1 MTLAAKA
8 RERAREHPFVYEALE
23 AGVLNYSAAA
33 RFLDIGDVET
43 VATALRRYGEELEY
57 EPEAGDVRVRMET
70 GLGRKA
76 GESGLLTV
84 CETGFVPG
92 EGSLTAV
99 LASGDVSI
107 RRFRRVLGH
116 CEAESVTIR
125 AAGVADDAFLVVVDR
140 RDGPETLRLV
150 ESVCE

>member
-8 RERAREHPFVYEALE
+8 RENAREHPFIYEALE

-43 VATALRRYGEELEY
+43 VAAALRRYGEELEY
-57 EPEAGDVRVRMET
+57 DPETGELRVQMET
-70 GLGRKA
+70 GLGEKPTDV
-76 GESGLLTV
+76 GLLTV
-84 CETGFVPG
+84 GETGFVPG
-92 EGSLTAV
+92 EGSLTAI
-99 LASGDVSI
+99 LATGDVSV
-107 RRFRRVLGH
+107 RRFRRVLGR
-116 CEAESVTIR
+116 CEAESLGIR
-125 AAGVADDAFLVVVDR
+125 AAGLAGDAFLVVVDR